1 MYPSCHLQPNT
12 LSRLKGSALILNS
25 PIRPHQPISSIQA
38 PSNAIELQLQL
49 GGLAF
54 GVQLVVTEALD
65 RILATAGAAEVPM
78 PDDVAAVGDV
88 GEDGV
93 HAGIGRGV
101 GEGGDIGCFACGG
114 DGVGL

>member
-1 MYPSCHLQPNT
+1 
-12 LSRLKGSALILNS
+12 
-25 PIRPHQPISSIQA
+25 
-38 PSNAIELQLQL
+38 
-49 GGLAF
+49 
-54 GVQLVVTEALD
+54 
-65 RILATAGAAEVPM
+65 M

-101 GEGGDIGCFACGG
+101 GEGGDIGCFACGS